1 MAAPR
6 GNHRKFSRFIFAH
19 FAMLP
24 SSLSLSRFASY
35 LPLTAHVD
43 WWRLIAVPFQ
53 YIKASLVWFNFHF
66 LSLTHSMLTQCAAL
80 PIPSRNRLKW
90 IYVLTESIFKCIN
103 LLFRNNWV
111 MSRRYKLKWVFK
123 RCAIVE
129 STIFS
134 KMRKFQRE
142 KKRKTPSSFVWQTH
156 FKCFA
161 SPSRM
166 HSEK

>member
-1 MAAPR
+1 MAAPQ
-6 GNHRKFSRFIFAH
+6 GNHRKFSRFIFAS

-24 SSLSLSRFASY
+24 SSLFLSHFASY
-35 LPLTAHVD
+35 LPLTVHVD

-66 LSLTHSMLTQCAAL
+66 LSLSHSMLTQCAAL
-80 PIPSRNRLKW
+80 PIPSRNQTKW

-123 RCAIVE
+123 RCAIVGVYYIFQNE
-129 STIFS
+129 EIST
-134 KMRKFQRE
+134 RKKE
-142 KKRKTPSSFVWQTH
+142 KNAEFFRLANAF
-156 FKCFA
+156 
-161 SPSRM
+161 
-166 HSEK
+166 